1 MQPEAELNSVVGS
14 IPPSATLRITSRA
27 KEMRAAG
34 RDVCSFAAGEPDF
47 DTPDNVKQAAVS
59 ALAAGETKYA
69 PNPGVPALKEAIA
82 AKLRDENGL
91 DYTADDVLVSNG
103 AKHSLFNIMMTICRP
118 GDEVI
123 IPAPYWLSY
132 PEMVKIAGA
141 IPVFVPCREENGL
154 RMTVADF
161 GAAITER
168 TKAVIINSPGN
179 PTGAV
184 YPPEEL
190 RAIGEA
196 AASAGLLIVSD
207 EIYEK
212 IVYDGVEQVSV
223 GSLSPSIFANTIT
236 VNGFSKAFS
245 MTGWRLGYFAG
256 PGPVV
261 KAAKALQ
268 SHSTS
273 GANTFAQAGG
283 VVALKSAAGSVREMV
298 AAFAERRQRIYEG
311 LTAIKGIS
319 CVKPSGAFYM
329 FPNIG
334 KLGLEPSSFAE
345 RLLEEEAV
353 AVVPGEPFGSQCNVR
368 LSYACGMDEID
379 EGLARLNRFVAS
391 L

>member
-168 TKAVIINSPGN
+168 K
-179 PTGAV
+179 
-184 YPPEEL
+184 
-190 RAIGEA
+190 
-196 AASAGLLIVSD
+196 
-207 EIYEK
+207 
-212 IVYDGVEQVSV
+212 
-223 GSLSPSIFANTIT
+223 SIFALSPAPAPIRTPVGEHLRAVRSLFFQPDLRKHPTI
-236 VNGFSKAFS
+236 
-245 MTGWRLGYFAG
+245 
-256 PGPVV
+256 
-261 KAAKALQ
+261 
-268 SHSTS
+268 
-273 GANTFAQAGG
+273 
-283 VVALKSAAGSVREMV
+283 
-298 AAFAERRQRIYEG
+298 
-311 LTAIKGIS
+311 GIS
-319 CVKPSGAFYM
+319 
-329 FPNIG
+329 
-334 KLGLEPSSFAE
+334 
-345 RLLEEEAV
+345 R
-353 AVVPGEPFGSQCNVR
+353 
-368 LSYACGMDEID
+368 
-379 EGLARLNRFVAS
+379 
-391 L
+391 